1 MSSTGASL
9 KTRPELQENHKR
21 RHCGNWMKL
30 MLCSK
35 ISQTSQRQ
43 SSDYKLQN
51 TKSSLHDPP
60 PKKTGSI
67 QLFLDPSLSWG
78 ANQCC
83 FATWIFSAAIIVETD
98 TQMIKQ
104 PRPAAGWWS
113 SSRWRSRVFPSM
125 STKFDLSSPKSNGR
139 MVYSAKPAANGN
151 LFRKREHKT
160 CLKSTYWQ
168 NRNTKC
174 N

>member
-1 MSSTGASL
+1 MKGAHIYHICQDHRWWRSMSSTGASL

-60 PKKTGSI
+60 PKKNRQHPTFFGSKFVLGSKSMLLRYLDFFSGDHRWDWHTNDQTTKACSWMVI
-67 QLFLDPSLSWG
+67 QF
-78 ANQCC
+78 
-83 FATWIFSAAIIVETD
+83 
-98 TQMIKQ
+98 QMTIQ
-104 PRPAAGWWS
+104 S
-113 SSRWRSRVFPSM
+113 ISE
-125 STKFDLSSPKSNGR
+125 
-139 MVYSAKPAANGN
+139 Y
-151 LFRKREHKT
+151 E
-160 CLKSTYWQ
+160 Y
-168 NRNTKC
+168 
-174 N
+174 